1 MDSKHTLTIWIDG
14 EPREA
19 TAKITDSG
27 TLVIE
32 TDEIRLI
39 EPPRLQKED

>member
-1 MDSKHTLTIWIDG
+1 MAIWIDG
-14 EPREA
+14 EQHEA

-27 TLVIE
+27 ALVIE

-39 EPPRLQKED
+39 EPPRLQKDD